1 MNKPDFVCGIDG
13 GGTKTTVLCSTL
25 QNMVIEKRTFGPFNL
40 NSIGEEAFRNI
51 LCEIVLFLQGIGNC
65 RALCIGAAGV
75 NNTRMAEIVTQVF
88 SAAGI
93 PCKLTGDQN
102 IAHTGAL
109 GGKEGIALIAGTGS
123 VCFGKSADGRTAMA
137 GGWGHLLGDE
147 GSGYALGRDALR
159 ATARLFDGYGEPTVL
174 KNLIEAEFGLDSPE
188 KIVTYV
194 YSNDKSAVAAI
205 SHIVDEAASENDPV
219 ALRIIRDNA
228 AQLVCQVTAVSDR
241 LDLKSCDV
249 ALLGGLLVNPTT
261 LRAQFVRLLHEA
273 NPMLKCTEPLH
284 SAAEGAVM
292 EALSLIRNS

>member
-13 GGTKTTVLCSTL
+13 GGTKTSVLCSTL
-25 QNMVIEKRTFGPFNL
+25 QNQVIEKRTFGPFNL

-75 NNTRMAEIVTQVF
+75 NNTSMAEIVTQVF

-123 VCFGKSADGRTAMA
+123 VCFGKTADGRTAMA

-219 ALRIIRDNA
+219 AIRIIRDNA
-228 AQLVCQVTAVSDR
+228 AQLVSQVTAVSDR

-249 ALLGGLLVNPTT
+249 ALLGGLLVNPTP
-261 LRAQFVRLLHEA
+261 LRAQFVRLLSEA

-292 EALSLIRNS
+292 EALSLVRNS

>member
-1 MNKPDFVCGIDG
+1 MNRTDFVCGIDG

-25 QNMVIEKRTFGPFNL
+25 QNQIIEKRTFGPFNL
-40 NSIGEEAFRNI
+40 NSIGEDAFRNI
-51 LCEIVLFLQGIGNC
+51 LCEIVLFLQEIGNC

-75 NNTRMAEIVTQVF
+75 NNTRMAEIVTEVF

-123 VCFGKSADGRTAMA
+123 VCFGKTADGRTAMA

-174 KNLIEAEFGLDSPE
+174 KNLMEAEFGLDSPE
-188 KIVTYV
+188 KMVTYV

-219 ALRIIRDNA
+219 ALGIIRDNA
-228 AQLVCQVTAVSDR
+228 SQLVSQVCAVSKR
-241 LDLKSCDV
+241 LGLKACDV
-249 ALLGGLLVNPTT
+249 ALLGGLLANPTH
-261 LRAQFVRLLHEA
+261 LRGQFVRLLHEA
-273 NPMLKCTEPLH
+273 NPLLKCTEPLH
-284 SAAEGAVM
+284 SAAEGAVI
-292 EALSLIRNS
+292 EALSLVQNS

>member
-1 MNKPDFVCGIDG
+1 MNKSDFVCGIDG

-25 QNMVIEKRTFGPFNL
+25 QNQVIEKRTFGPFNL

-93 PCKLTGDQN
+93 HCKLTGDQN

-174 KNLIEAEFGLDSPE
+174 KNLIETEFGLDSPE

-228 AQLVCQVTAVSDR
+228 AQLVSQVTAVSDR

-249 ALLGGLLVNPTT
+249 ALLGGLLANLTP

-292 EALSLIRNS
+292 EALSLVRNS

>member
-1 MNKPDFVCGIDG
+1 MNKKDFVCGIDG
-13 GGTKTTVLCSTL
+13 GGTKTTVLCSDL
-25 QNMVIEKRTFGPFNL
+25 QGQEIARRTIGAFNL
-40 NSIGEEAFRNI
+40 NSIGEDAFRNI
-51 LCEIVLFLQGIGNC
+51 LCEIVLFLQETGNC

-75 NNTRMAEIVTQVF
+75 NNTGMNEIVSEVF

-93 PCKLTGDQN
+93 PFKLTGDQN

-159 ATARLFDGYGEPTVL
+159 AAARLFDGYGEPTIL
-174 KNLIEAEFGLDSPE
+174 KSLIEAEYGLDTPE

-205 SHIVDEAASENDPV
+205 SRIVDEAASENDPV
-219 ALRIIRDNA
+219 AVRIIMDNA
-228 AQLVCQVTAVSDR
+228 KQLVSQVFAVSKR
-241 LDLKSCDV
+241 LGLKKCDV
-249 ALLGGLLVNPTT
+249 ALLGGLLSNPTS

-284 SAAEGAVM
+284 SAAEGAVI
-292 EALSLIRNS
+292 EALSLI

>member
-25 QNMVIEKRTFGPFNL
+25 QNQVIEKRTFGPFNL

-159 ATARLFDGYGEPTVL
+159 ATARLFDGYGKPTVL

-219 ALRIIRDNA
+219 AIRIIRDNA
-228 AQLVCQVTAVSDR
+228 AQLVSQVTAVSDR

-249 ALLGGLLVNPTT
+249 ALLGGLLVNPTP

-273 NPMLKCTEPLH
+273 NPMLKCTEPLR

-292 EALSLIRNS
+292 EALSLFRNS